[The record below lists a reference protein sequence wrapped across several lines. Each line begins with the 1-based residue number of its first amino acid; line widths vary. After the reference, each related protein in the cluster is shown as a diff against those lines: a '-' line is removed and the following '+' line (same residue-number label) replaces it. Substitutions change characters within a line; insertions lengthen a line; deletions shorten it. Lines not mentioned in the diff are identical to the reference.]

1 MAVSLHEDEYI
12 DLIKKEHAIES
23 MKRVLEIS
31 SCIDTDDFYIC
42 TGEIPHKRTELNA
55 EQV

>member
-1 MAVSLHEDEYI
+1 MAVPISEDRYI
-12 DLIKKEHAIES
+12 DLIKKEHALES

-31 SCIDTDDFYIC
+31 SCIDADDFYIC
-42 TGEIPHKRTELNA
+42 IGKIPHKRTELNA